1 MVFIYLSVLLA
12 ALCCMLICDWRWG
25 LTFFHN
31 PRRACCVSVIM
42 VGAFLVWDALG
53 IATGSFYRGN
63 SPYMT
68 GIELAPELPLE
79 EPIFL
84 FFLTYLTMNLTASA
98 RLLFD
103 APARQVST

>member
-1 MVFIYLSVLLA
+1 MHGALRLA
-12 ALCCMLICDWRWG
+12 LG
-25 LTFFHN
+25 THFFQDF
-31 PRRACCVSVIM
+31 RRACCISLIM

-84 FFLTYLTMNLTASA
+84 FFLTYLTMNFTSSA

-103 APARQVST
+103 APVRQVST